1 MKIEVR
7 PLRDTDIE
15 ELSRI
20 EAASF
25 SMPWSAE
32 DFRGLLLRDYCLYV
46 VAETDGHIAGCA
58 GLTDSFHEGNIDNV
72 VTAPEYRN
80 LGVGSKMLEEL
91 LRLGAE
97 RGITAYTLEVRVS
110 NAPPSGDLFAMIVKE
125 ETVFTIRKVE
135 GKMRKSENGKLTQII
150 CNACGRE
157 LKVEKEIIREGYFTA
172 DVRFGYFSRKD
183 GMRHA
188 FDLCEDCYDSWIG
201 RFVIP
206 VEEVPETELL

>member
-80 LGVGSKMLEEL
+80 LGVGSEMLEKL

-110 NAPPSGDLFAMIVKE
+110 NAPA
-125 ETVFTIRKVE
+125 TVY
-135 GKMRKSENGKLTQII
+135 MKSL
-150 CNACGRE
+150 
-157 LKVEKEIIREGYFTA
+157 VS
-172 DVRFGYFSRKD
+172 SRKGFVPD
-183 GMRHA
+183 FMRN
-188 FDLCEDCYDSWIG
+188 L
-201 RFVIP
+201 P
-206 VEEVPETELL
+206 KMP

>member
-91 LRLGAE
+91 LRSVYMKSL
-97 RGITAYTLEVRVS
+97 VS
-110 NAPPSGDLFAMIVKE
+110 
-125 ETVFTIRKVE
+125 
-135 GKMRKSENGKLTQII
+135 
-150 CNACGRE
+150 
-157 LKVEKEIIREGYFTA
+157 
-172 DVRFGYFSRKD
+172 SRKGFVPD
-183 GMRHA
+183 FMRN
-188 FDLCEDCYDSWIG
+188 L
-201 RFVIP
+201 P
-206 VEEVPETELL
+206 KMP

>member
-72 VTAPEYRN
+72 VT
-80 LGVGSKMLEEL
+80 
-91 LRLGAE
+91 
-97 RGITAYTLEVRVS
+97 
-110 NAPPSGDLFAMIVKE
+110 D
-125 ETVFTIRKVE
+125 
-135 GKMRKSENGKLTQII
+135 RKS
-150 CNACGRE
+150 
-157 LKVEKEIIREGYFTA
+157 V
-172 DVRFGYFSRKD
+172 V
-183 GMRHA
+183 
-188 FDLCEDCYDSWIG
+188 
-201 RFVIP
+201 
-206 VEEVPETELL
+206 

>member
-80 LGVGSKMLEEL
+80 LGVEANARRTAPTGGRAWHYSIYFGSQSEQC
-91 LRLGAE
+91 
-97 RGITAYTLEVRVS
+97 T
-110 NAPPSGDLFAMIVKE
+110 GDPFI
-125 ETVFTIRKVE
+125 
-135 GKMRKSENGKLTQII
+135 
-150 CNACGRE
+150 
-157 LKVEKEIIREGYFTA
+157 
-172 DVRFGYFSRKD
+172 
-183 GMRHA
+183 
-188 FDLCEDCYDSWIG
+188 
-201 RFVIP
+201 
-206 VEEVPETELL
+206 

>member
-58 GLTDSFHEGNIDNV
+58 GLTDSFHEGNIERHRS
-72 VTAPEYRN
+72 TGIWEWEAKC
-80 LGVGSKMLEEL
+80 SKNFCDWGQSVA
-91 LRLGAE
+91 LRHILW
-97 RGITAYTLEVRVS
+97 
-110 NAPPSGDLFAMIVKE
+110 
-125 ETVFTIRKVE
+125 
-135 GKMRKSENGKLTQII
+135 KSE
-150 CNACGRE
+150 
-157 LKVEKEIIREGYFTA
+157 
-172 DVRFGYFSRKD
+172 
-183 GMRHA
+183 
-188 FDLCEDCYDSWIG
+188 
-201 RFVIP
+201 
-206 VEEVPETELL
+206 

>member
-46 VAETDGHIAGCA
+46 VAEADGHIAGCA

-97 RGITAYTLEVRVS
+97 RGITAYLS
-110 NAPPSGDLFAMIVKE
+110 LIH
-125 ETVFTIRKVE
+125 I
-135 GKMRKSENGKLTQII
+135 
-150 CNACGRE
+150 
-157 LKVEKEIIREGYFTA
+157 
-172 DVRFGYFSRKD
+172 
-183 GMRHA
+183 
-188 FDLCEDCYDSWIG
+188 
-201 RFVIP
+201 
-206 VEEVPETELL
+206 

>member
-25 SMPWSAE
+25 SMPWSAD

-46 VAETDGHIAGCA
+46 VAEADGHIAGCA

-110 NAPPSGDLFAMIVKE
+110 KHRRSVYMKNLVS
-125 ETVFTIRKVE
+125 
-135 GKMRKSENGKLTQII
+135 
-150 CNACGRE
+150 
-157 LKVEKEIIREGYFTA
+157 
-172 DVRFGYFSRKD
+172 SRKGFVPD
-183 GMRHA
+183 FMRN
-188 FDLCEDCYDSWIG
+188 L
-201 RFVIP
+201 P
-206 VEEVPETELL
+206 KMP

>member
-58 GLTDSFHEGNIDNV
+58 GLTDSFHGVPESGSGKQNARR
-72 VTAPEYRN
+72 TAPTGGRARHY
-80 LGVGSKMLEEL
+80 GIYFGSQSEQC
-91 LRLGAE
+91 
-97 RGITAYTLEVRVS
+97 T
-110 NAPPSGDLFAMIVKE
+110 GDPFI
-125 ETVFTIRKVE
+125 
-135 GKMRKSENGKLTQII
+135 
-150 CNACGRE
+150 
-157 LKVEKEIIREGYFTA
+157 
-172 DVRFGYFSRKD
+172 
-183 GMRHA
+183 
-188 FDLCEDCYDSWIG
+188 
-201 RFVIP
+201 
-206 VEEVPETELL
+206 